1 MATHEIRLVRTVLE
15 FATVKVDYDDSL
27 VDQLSHNLDTTN
39 GSVAM
44 QLAESYVKLNGWKI
58 EPESNDAKFYSS
70 PSAMWEIDGVTVENN
85 SNLTTH
91 NH

>member
-1 MATHEIRLVRTVLE
+1 MATHEIRLVRTVRE
-15 FATVKVDYDDSL
+15 YAIVKVDYDDML

-44 QLAESYVKLNGWKI
+44 QLAESYVKQRGWTI
-58 EPESNDAKFYSS
+58 EPDET
-70 PSAMWEIDGVTVENN
+70 SAPDRWEIDGVLVENN
-85 SNLTTH
+85 SNLTMH